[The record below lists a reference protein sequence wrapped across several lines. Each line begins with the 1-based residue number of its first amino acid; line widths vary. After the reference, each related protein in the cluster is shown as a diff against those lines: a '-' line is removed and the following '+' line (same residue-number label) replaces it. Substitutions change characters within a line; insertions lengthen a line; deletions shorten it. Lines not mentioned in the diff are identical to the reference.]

1 MTVDIS
7 AVADPAVSVAPAPP
21 DSVPSKPVAPA
32 EPAELDGTTPKPEA
46 PYVVLSGL
54 AAARYNGRIGQVLYP
69 VTDEKGVSRWAVRLS
84 STESIRVP
92 VDNCTRVTEGEVVK
106 WELDERRAA
115 HRAELESKGMA
126 EKFVE
131 VEAGTRPFPAPLHTY
146 VLAMDD
152 FYRGHLTTGEDV
164 RVHEFAK
171 LFDQF
176 EVDVC
181 SAVASEIG
189 DAHITEAMART
200 ALDGHMSRSAR
211 YKAASERYIRL
222 AEDDTAPSDEA
233 ESVSWPA
240 AQATAPE
247 DGAGVLV

>member
-1 MTVDIS
+1 M
-7 AVADPAVSVAPAPP
+7 ADRQLAKQRFEF
-21 DSVPSKPVAPA
+21 D
-32 EPAELDGTTPKPEA
+32 EELNEA
-46 PYVVLSGL
+46 K
-54 AAARYNGRIGQVLYP
+54 AKANA
-69 VTDEKGVSRWAVRLS
+69 
-84 STESIRVP
+84 ESIETV
-92 VDNCTRVTEGEVVK
+92 
-106 WELDERRAA
+106 
-115 HRAELESKGMA
+115 RAELEAKGA
-126 EKFVE
+126 SEKFVE

-181 SAVASEIG
+181 RAVASEIG
-189 DAHITEAMART
+189 DAHITEATARA

-222 AEDDTAPSDEA
+222 VEYGAGALPFEDVGPAEEVGPTEEAADDTELVAMSVAKATVDDGQDTTSPPSAPSSPRPLGGCPSPVHE
-233 ESVSWPA
+233 EGGS
-240 AQATAPE
+240 
-247 DGAGVLV
+247 VLV